1 MVDDLR
7 DSNEHRREH
16 AAIWVWSRGP
26 ARFSGEERAR
36 LAEAL
41 TPLATDAQHPVT
53 SAQAVAALVVLDPDG
68 AVELAL
74 TALHHPHTEV
84 RHIVAAQLPPTGDR
98 RVVDALVALLDDA
111 DGFVREAAAI
121 GLQSQGDRAA
131 LEPYAPCCG
140 ENARTG
146 PPRLLPGGPF
156 ERWRRPR
163 TRDEAVPQRVL
174 NGSSPR
180 YLPGSRRRAECQW
193 RRTAVVALL
202 RLGVRANFR
211 SGL

>member
-1 MVDDLR
+1 MVGPLPTALATDGGFDVDDLR

-74 TALHHPHTEV
+74 TALHHPHTAV

-131 LEPYAPCCG
+131 LEPLRPVA
-140 ENARTG
+140 ARTHG
-146 PPRLLPGGPF
+146 PGRQGCCQAG
-156 ERWRRPR
+156 R
-163 TRDEAVPQRVL
+163 
-174 NGSSPR
+174 SSVGEGR
-180 YLPGSRRRAECQW
+180 GRAMRQFPNVC
-193 RRTAVVALL
+193 
-202 RLGVRANFR
+202 
-211 SGL
+211 